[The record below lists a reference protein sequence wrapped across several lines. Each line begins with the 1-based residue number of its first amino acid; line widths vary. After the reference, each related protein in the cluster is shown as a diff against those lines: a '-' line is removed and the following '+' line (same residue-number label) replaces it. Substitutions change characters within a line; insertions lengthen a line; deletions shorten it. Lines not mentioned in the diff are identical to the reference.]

1 MSIEFCQKKPDQ
13 HLSAVGNIKK
23 KQLAEVRT
31 MANPPLPVKMALE
44 SVCLL
49 LGEDDR
55 GGDWKAIR
63 AIMVKDSFIA
73 SIVKLDTSHI
83 T

>member
-1 MSIEFCQKKPDQ
+1 
-13 HLSAVGNIKK
+13 
-23 KQLAEVRT
+23 